1 MDYEVLRVI
10 WWVLLGVLL
19 IGFAVMDGFDMG
31 AAMLLP
37 FVGKTDVERRI
48 IINTFAP
55 VWEGNQVWLI
65 LGAGAIFAA
74 WPLVYAVAFSGMY
87 LAMFLALLGL
97 IVRPVAL
104 KFRSKSD
111 GNCWRTS
118 FDYAICISSLVPALI
133 FGVAVGNAL
142 IGIPFHFDDTL
153 RMFYTGSLFELLN
166 PYSLICGL
174 VSLAMMVMQGGIYI
188 LLKVNDPI
196 LVRRAKAIVYWAIF
210 VMLALFTLNGIW
222 TLFFTKGYT
231 LIAGLKHVKGYPI
244 ADTYTL
250 VGKALHNAPSNPLMK
265 MVLTGGDFKSRWA
278 YNYTQHPILL
288 CVPFLVYVS
297 AVLTLFV
304 IRMHKIGLA
313 FITSSFCI
321 VGLIATVGV
330 TMFPFILPSS
340 THLNSSLTVWDA
352 SSSKG
357 TLGIMLIATLIF
369 VPIILTYTG
378 WVYRVLRGK
387 VTADSIDA
395 NHSSY

>member
-1 MDYEVLRVI
+1 MMDYEVLRVV

-48 IINTFAP
+48 VINTFAP

-74 WPLVYAVAFSGMY
+74 WPFVYAVAFSGMY

-111 GNCWRTS
+111 GTCWRTC
-118 FDYAICISSLVPALI
+118 FDWAICISSLVPALI
-133 FGVAVGNAL
+133 FGVGVGNAL
-142 IGIPFHFDDTL
+142 IGVPFHFDDSL
-153 RMFYTGSLFELLN
+153 RMFYSGSLFALLN
-166 PYSLICGL
+166 PYSLICGI

-196 LVRRAKAIVYWAIF
+196 LIRRARAFVYASIAIV
-210 VMLALFTLNGIW
+210 LTLFTLNGFW
-222 TLFFTKGYT
+222 TLFFLKGYSIT
-231 LIAGLKHVKGYPI
+231 QG
-244 ADTYTL
+244 
-250 VGKALHNAPSNPLMK
+250 ALHGAPSNPLLK
-265 MVLTGGDFKSRWA
+265 TVLHDSVGQWKN
-278 YNYTQHPILL
+278 NYMQYPLTFCAPL
-288 CVPFLVYVS
+288 LVYVS
-297 AVLTLFV
+297 AFLTVAV
-304 IRMHKIGLA
+304 IRCRKIGLA
-313 FITSSFCI
+313 FITSSLTI
-321 VGLIATVGV
+321 VGLIATVGM

-340 THLNSSLTVWDA
+340 THPNSSLTVWDA

-369 VPIILTYTG
+369 VPIILAYTG

-387 VTADSIDA
+387 VTADSVDE

>member
-1 MDYEVLRVI
+1 MDYEILRVI

-19 IGFAVMDGFDMG
+19 IGFAIMDGFDMG

-37 FVGKTDVERRI
+37 FVGKTDIERRI

-74 WPLVYAVAFSGMY
+74 WPFVYAVAFSGMY

-104 KFRSKSD
+104 KFRSKSE
-111 GNCWRTS
+111 GACWRTW
-118 FDYAICISSLVPALI
+118 FDWAICISSLLPALI

-142 IGIPFHFDDTL
+142 IGIPFHFDDSL
-153 RMFYTGSLFELLN
+153 RMFYTGSLFDLLN
-166 PYSLICGL
+166 PYSLLFGI
-174 VSLAMMVMQGGIYI
+174 VSLAMMVMQGGVYI
-188 LLKVNDPI
+188 LLKVNDPA
-196 LVRRAKAIVYWAIF
+196 LVRRAKAIVYMAIL
-210 VMLALFTLNGIW
+210 VMLLLFTMNGFW

-231 LIAGLKHVKGYPI
+231 IVQG
-244 ADTYTL
+244 
-250 VGKALHNAPSNPLMK
+250 ALPHAPSNPLMK
-265 MVLTGGDFKSRWA
+265 TVLNNSIGSAGRWA
-278 YNYTQHPILL
+278 NNYVNYPWISVAPL
-288 CVPFLVYVS
+288 LVYVS
-297 AVLTLFV
+297 AFLTVVV
-304 IRMHKIGLA
+304 IRCQKIGLA

-321 VGLIATVGV
+321 AGLIATVGL

-340 THLNSSLTVWDA
+340 THPNSSLTVWDA